1 MLHLGMI
8 QVVVLH
14 HGHQNLPRYKRW
26 KMDRFEIIGNHS
38 YLQFQ
43 KIPKFRPTLRAST
56 WNNITRKRDLY
67 IITHMEPKK
76 FQELDVIEV
85 SLFLW

>member
-1 MLHLGMI
+1 
-8 QVVVLH
+8 
-14 HGHQNLPRYKRW
+14 
-26 KMDRFEIIGNHS
+26 MDRFELIGKHS

-43 KIPKFRPTLRAST
+43 KIPQFRPTLRAPC
-56 WNNITRKRDLY
+56 WYDIIRKRDLY

-76 FQELDVIEV
+76 LQKLDVIEV